1 MNNDQGQQI
10 KLNQDLVRSQIN
22 DRTPKDRDN
31 KSDLNIMMSKSA
43 NITKR
48 EVGLKTPMDIN
59 LPVHQQITDMDG

>member
-10 KLNQDLVRSQIN
+10 KLNQDLGLVRSQIN

-48 EVGLKTPMDIN
+48 EVG
-59 LPVHQQITDMDG
+59 